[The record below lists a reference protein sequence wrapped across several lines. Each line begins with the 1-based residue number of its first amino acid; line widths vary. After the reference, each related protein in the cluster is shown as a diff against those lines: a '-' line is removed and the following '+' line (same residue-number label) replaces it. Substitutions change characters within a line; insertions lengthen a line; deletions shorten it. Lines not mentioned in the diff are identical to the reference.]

1 MTEKSESYVPDS
13 VIDEMPFEDTPGR
26 QVVLGAM
33 GIEGEQNEVAL
44 VSVRVEAFTVEAKI
58 QPRQYEQSR
67 VYGSFVPDNL
77 YIHIPI
83 TNPGQLVD
91 NAGNVGLFG
100 KVLRY
105 VAREVERA
113 GYKIASERVDRRTVE
128 QDKQDE
134 KKGGVKLG
142 NAPKRS
148 EVL

>member
-1 MTEKSESYVPDS
+1 MSDEKVPDA
-13 VIDEMPFEDTPGR
+13 VIDEKPFEDTLAR
-26 QVVLGAM
+26 HVVLGAM

-44 VSVRVEAFTVEAKI
+44 ISVRVEAFTVEAKI

-67 VYGSFVPDNL
+67 VYASFVPENL
-77 YIHIPI
+77 YIHVPV

-91 NAGNVGLFG
+91 NAGNVGILG
-100 KVLRY
+100 KVMRY
-105 VAREVERA
+105 LASEVERT
-113 GYKIASERVDRRTVE
+113 GFRIASERVDRRTVE